1 MAKSPLR
8 SHDRLCFAFIL
19 ATVLHGTLIFSI
31 NPLSTEIEQKDS
43 RMKVSFA
50 QKNVLDTPINESLRK
65 KANQHEIT
73 NEEKEVVSINAPNPR
88 MEESAPSEIKHP
100 SLNISIEDAPEQEK
114 LFDTQAY
121 GTMRIN
127 ESFYLQLENYPLTSR
142 VRTLNNLS
150 PISNA
155 ESFYLTSWRRKI
167 QNVGKI
173 NYPQEARKKKLYGS
187 LRLMVTIVQ
196 DGSLKKVEIIE
207 SSGHKI
213 LDDAAINIVRLSSPF
228 APFPD
233 DLRQSSDELRII
245 RTWQFKKNSAF
256 ESL

>member
-1 MAKSPLR
+1 
-8 SHDRLCFAFIL
+8 
-19 ATVLHGTLIFSI
+19 
-31 NPLSTEIEQKDS
+31 
-43 RMKVSFA
+43 
-50 QKNVLDTPINESLRK
+50 
-65 KANQHEIT
+65 
-73 NEEKEVVSINAPNPR
+73 
-88 MEESAPSEIKHP
+88 IKHP

-121 GTMRIN
+121 GTMRMN
-127 ESFYLQLENYPLTSR
+127 ESFYTQSENYPLTSR

-150 PISNA
+150 SISNS

-173 NYPQEARKKKLYGS
+173 NYPQAARKKKLYGS